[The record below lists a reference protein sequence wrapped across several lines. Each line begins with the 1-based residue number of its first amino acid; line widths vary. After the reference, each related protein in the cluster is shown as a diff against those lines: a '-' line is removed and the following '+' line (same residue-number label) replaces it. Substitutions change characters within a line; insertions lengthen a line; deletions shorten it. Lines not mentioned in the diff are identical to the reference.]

1 MVSTMSC
8 DEIVSCTCLQN
19 QNSFE
24 IEALPASG
32 TGLVDWAIT
41 LPDSRWRW
49 QLRRRKLSVSV
60 WRVCGALSTMA
71 RRVPMLCRP
80 LSRVFSVYQLLPS
93 IGLVSSQQGVEY
105 PERIQAA
112 HRRREGIPLPL
123 EVVAMVEKL
132 CAAAGCAFQLKET
145 S

>member
-1 MVSTMSC
+1 
-8 DEIVSCTCLQN
+8 
-19 QNSFE
+19 
-24 IEALPASG
+24 
-32 TGLVDWAIT
+32 
-41 LPDSRWRW
+41 
-49 QLRRRKLSVSV
+49 
-60 WRVCGALSTMA
+60 
-71 RRVPMLCRP
+71 MLCRP